1 MKSLKNLNK
10 VFSSIFLITIIS
22 CNEVNK
28 SNISI
33 LEVNTKQ
40 DIGLIKFGDTLTKQ
54 ISFKNISSNDLII
67 KRAESSC
74 GCTSV
79 QLKDSII
86 KSNSSGVLNVSLT
99 PKVENNGIINESI
112 IIEANTKPIFT
123 VIYLNGKVT
132 NKE

>member
-10 VFSSIFLITIIS
+10 VFFSIFLITITS
-22 CNEVNK
+22 CSEVNK
-28 SNISI
+28 SSNISK

-40 DIGLIKFGDTLTKQ
+40 DIGLVKFGDTLTKQ
-54 ISFKNISSNDLII
+54 ISFKNTSSNDLII

-79 QLKDSII
+79 KLKDSII
-86 KSNSSGVLNVSLT
+86 KPNSNGEIRVSLT
-99 PKVENNGIINESI
+99 PKVENNGVINESI

-123 VIYLNGKVT
+123 VIYLKGKVV
-132 NKE
+132 N